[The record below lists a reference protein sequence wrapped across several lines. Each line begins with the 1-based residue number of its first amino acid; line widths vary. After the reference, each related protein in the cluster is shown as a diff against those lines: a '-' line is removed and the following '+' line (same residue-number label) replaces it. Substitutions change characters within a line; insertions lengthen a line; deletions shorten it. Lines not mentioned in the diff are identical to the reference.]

1 MPRLD
6 IHKVYMNIA
15 AEIGQLS
22 YAERKKVGCLIVKD
36 SSIISYG
43 YNGTPTGFD
52 NNCEDPEPHGN
63 VGDLITKKEVLH
75 SESNA
80 ISKVAKSSNSS
91 DGADMY
97 VTLSPCFECS
107 KLIIQSGIKRLFYR
121 EEYRLT
127 EGLELLRKA
136 GVQCVQC

>member
-15 AEIGQLS
+15 SEIGQLS
-22 YAERKKVGCLIVKD
+22 YAERKKVGCIIVKD

-43 YNGTPTGFD
+43 YNGTPVGFD
-52 NNCEDPEPHGN
+52 NICEGIDDSTGN
-63 VGDLITKKEVLH
+63 TFTKNEVLH

-107 KLIIQSGIKRLFYR
+107 KLIIQSGIKRVFFC
-121 EEYRLT
+121 EEYRMKD
-127 EGLELLRKA
+127 GLELLQKA
-136 GVQCVQC
+136 GIQCIRC

>member
-1 MPRLD
+1 
-6 IHKVYMNIA
+6 MNIA
-15 AEIGQLS
+15 DEIGQLS
-22 YAERKKVGCLIVKD
+22 YAERKKVGCIIVKD

-52 NNCEDPEPHGN
+52 NTCEELLTDSETEE
-63 VGDLITKKEVLH
+63 LYTITKKEVLH

-107 KLIIQSGIKRLFYR
+107 KLIIQAGIKRLFYR
-121 EEYRLT
+121 EEYRLR
-127 EGLELLRKA
+127 EGLELLEKA
-136 GVQCVQC
+136 GIQCIQC